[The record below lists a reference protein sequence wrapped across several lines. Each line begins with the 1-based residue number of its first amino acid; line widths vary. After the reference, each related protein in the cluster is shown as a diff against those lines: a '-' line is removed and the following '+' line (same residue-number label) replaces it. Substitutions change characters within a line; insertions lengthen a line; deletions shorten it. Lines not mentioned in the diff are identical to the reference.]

1 VPLLHFLKV
10 KWLKKFGICNVKFT
24 FLIQIKDYLSGV
36 KFTFLMQIKD
46 YLSE

>member
-1 VPLLHFLKV
+1 MGALITLFKG
-10 KWLKKFGICNVKFT
+10 KMIKKIWYMQKFT
-24 FLIQIKDYLSGV
+24 FLIQIKDYLSEV